1 MPPKMCGENKNYNY
15 NTKEKE
21 KEKGRPNFC
30 CCRLNLSAV

>member
-15 NTKEKE
+15 NTKENE